1 MSTPNAV
8 LIGSITTA
16 VESAPEDPVLRLHL
30 AELLLEAGD
39 STRAIPHLATVLQQ
53 DPGSER
59 AQALMGRAVGA
70 PGPAA
75 SPAPEEPTPQR
86 APVAEEPAAR
96 VAPAPAAP
104 PAPTQEIPTSPAQ
117 APSGIG
123 FQVWTPSERPATPT
137 ASEAFIEQKTQAP
150 PPTPRTTLVDV
161 AGMQPVKDRLE
172 AAFLAPLRNSELRA
186 AFGKSLRGGLLLY
199 GPPGCGK
206 TFLAR
211 AVSGEIGAEF
221 ITVSL
226 AEVLEQ
232 GIGSSERNIRSL
244 FQQAR
249 SMKPCVVFLDEVDS
263 LGGRRSKSGGHMR
276 NIVTQLLTELDSVFE
291 DNDGVFLLAAT
302 NHPWDV
308 DPALRR
314 PGRLDRML
322 FVPPPD
328 EDARAAILRADLRD
342 RPVGEVDV
350 HALARRSAGLSGA
363 DLDHLCESA
372 AEQALLDS
380 ARLGKVRRIT
390 MDDFDRALAEVRP
403 STGDWFESA
412 RAVVNFAN
420 EDNNYQDLALYLNQR
435 KNKNRFWG

>member
-1 MSTPNAV
+1 MSTPSTV
-8 LIGSITTA
+8 LIDSMITA
-16 VESAPEDPVLRLHL
+16 VESAPDDPVLRLHL

-39 STRAIPHLATVLQQ
+39 GTRAIPHLATVLQQ

-59 AQALMGRAVGA
+59 AQTLMGRAVGT
-70 PGPAA
+70 PRPADA
-75 SPAPEEPTPQR
+75 SPAPEPSPAQQT
-86 APVAEEPAAR
+86 PVATQAPPQPATT
-96 VAPAPAAP
+96 PPTP
-104 PAPTQEIPTSPAQ
+104 PAPQSPV
-117 APSGIG
+117 SGVG
-123 FQVWTPSERPATPT
+123 FQVWAPAERSAPPSALGTFT
-137 ASEAFIEQKTQAP
+137 EQKTQAP
-150 PPTPRTTLVDV
+150 PPKPRTTLDDV
-161 AGMQPVKDRLE
+161 AGMEPVKDRLE

-232 GIGSSERNIRSL
+232 GVGSSERNIRSL

-249 SMKPCVVFLDEVDS
+249 AMKPCVVFLDEVDS
-263 LGGRRSKSGGHMR
+263 LGGRRSRSGGHMR

-328 EDARAAILRADLRD
+328 EDARAAILRAGLRD
-342 RPVGEVDV
+342 RPVDQLDV
-350 HALARRSAGLSGA
+350 AALAQHTPGLSGA

-380 ARLGKVRRIT
+380 ARLGRVRPIN
-390 MDDFDRALAEVRP
+390 MADFDRALSEVRP

-420 EDNNYQDLALYLNQR
+420 EDNTYQDLALYLNQR

>member
-1 MSTPNAV
+1 MSTPNTV
-8 LIGSITTA
+8 LIDSLITA
-16 VESAPEDPVLRLHL
+16 VESAPDDPVLRLHL

-59 AQALMGRAVGA
+59 AQTLMGRAVGA
-70 PGPAA
+70 PRPPV
-75 SPAPEEPTPQR
+75 SPAPETPTAQR
-86 APVAEEPAAR
+86 APVAEA
-96 VAPAPAAP
+96 APAQPAVATPAP
-104 PAPTQEIPTSPAQ
+104 PAPQPPV
-117 APSGIG
+117 SGVG
-123 FQVWTPSERPATPT
+123 FQVWTPVERTATPT
-137 ASEAFIEQKTQAP
+137 TAGTFTEQKTQTP
-150 PPTPRTTLVDV
+150 PAKPRTTLGDV

-232 GIGSSERNIRSL
+232 GVGSSERNIRNL

-263 LGGRRSKSGGHMR
+263 LGGRRSKSDGYMR

-328 EDARAAILRADLRD
+328 EDARAAILRAGLRD
-342 RPVGEVDV
+342 RPVDRLDV
-350 HALARRSAGLSGA
+350 AALARHATGLSGA

-372 AEQALLDS
+372 AEQALMDS
-380 ARLGKVRRIT
+380 ARLGRVRPIS
-390 MDDFDRALAEVRP
+390 MDDFDRALSEVRP

-420 EDNNYQDLALYLNQR
+420 EDNNYQDLALYLNHR